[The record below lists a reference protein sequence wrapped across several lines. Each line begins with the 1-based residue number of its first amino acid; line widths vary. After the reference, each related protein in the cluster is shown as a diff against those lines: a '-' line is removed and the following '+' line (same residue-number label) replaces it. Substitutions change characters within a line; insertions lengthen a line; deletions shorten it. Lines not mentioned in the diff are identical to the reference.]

1 MAEFDRIPLM
11 LEVPAGDQMGGE
23 FLALY
28 SREAKH
34 LYQFIRT
41 LVANQAD
48 AEDAFQEV
56 SAALWKKFDQ
66 FERGSNFRAWAL
78 QMARFSVSNL
88 RQRQRRD
95 GPQLSEQAFDV
106 VADDVADMQEVLERQ
121 HHALA
126 DCYQE
131 LTQANRQL
139 IDQRY
144 RTDVSVKELAEKL
157 KRPLRTVYRLLDRV
171 HASLLDCVER
181 KMKGGEQS

>member
-1 MAEFDRIPLM
+1 MVEFDRMP
-11 LEVPAGDQMGGE
+11 EVPAGDQMGGE

-34 LYQFIRT
+34 VYQFIRSF
-41 LVANQAD
+41 VSNQAD

-56 SAALWKKFDQ
+56 SAALWKKFDR

-78 QMARFSVSNL
+78 QMARYCISNL

-95 GPQLSEQAFDV
+95 GPQLSEQAFDA
-106 VADDVADMQEVLERQ
+106 VADDMAEMHELLEKQ
-121 HHALA
+121 HLVLA

-131 LTQANRQL
+131 LTHANRQL

-157 KRPLRTVYRLLDRV
+157 KRPLRSVYRLLDRI
-171 HASLLDCVER
+171 HSSLLDCVER

>member
-1 MAEFDRIPLM
+1 MVEFDRMP
-11 LEVPAGDQMGGE
+11 EVPVGDQMGGE

-34 LYQFIRT
+34 VYQFIRT
-41 LVANQAD
+41 LVSNQAD

-78 QMARFSVSNL
+78 QMARFCVSNL
-88 RQRQRRD
+88 RQRQHRA
-95 GPQLSEQAFDV
+95 GPQLSEDAFNV
-106 VADDVADMQEVLERQ
+106 VADDVAEMHELLERQ
-121 HHALA
+121 HQALA

-131 LTQANRQL
+131 LPVANRQL

-144 RTDVSVKELAEKL
+144 RSDVSVKELAEKL
-157 KRPLRTVYRLLDRV
+157 KRPLRTVYRLLDRI
-171 HASLLDCVER
+171 HSGLLDCVER
-181 KMKGGEQS
+181 KLKGGEQP